1 MTTTAAI
8 SNYQLLNELANSKH
22 TVLST
27 DFIFYQY
34 YMPVKYLVG
43 YKLYEFTK
51 EHSLVDG
58 NKAKNLKMDIFLDG
72 NVPDYKS
79 YYETLVNNDQT
90 KSIKLETKRFNQSKV
105 NFFIPTKKGNL
116 ITIKKVSDNEFN
128 VGINIIKIVDMFY
141 EANFK
146 VLYDNVP
153 AAKHIMGIFDKIF
166 ELVKDYIKNLISDK
180 LDIK

>member
-1 MTTTAAI
+1 MTTRAI
-8 SNYQLLNELANSKH
+8 SNYQLLNELTNSKH
-22 TVLST
+22 IELSS

-43 YKLYEFTK
+43 YKLYEIVK
-51 EHSLVDG
+51 DHSLIDG

-72 NVPDYKS
+72 NVPDYDY
-79 YYETLVNNDQT
+79 YYETLINKDENN
-90 KSIKLETKRFNQSKV
+90 SIKLATKRFNQSKV
-105 NFFIPTKKGNL
+105 NFFVPNKKGNL

-141 EANFK
+141 DANFK
-146 VLYDNVP
+146 ALYDNVP
-153 AAKHIMGIFDKIF
+153 LAKHIMGIFDKVF
-166 ELVKDYIKNLISDK
+166 KLVNEYIKNLISDK